1 MSNNVYITKVSA
13 FMPGNPIDNNTMES
27 VLGFVGGRPSR
38 SRHIVLRNNG
48 IKYRHYALDPETG
61 ETTYTSAQLAA
72 EAVKGLVDEH
82 FSLDDMQSLAASS
95 GTSDQIIPGHGVMV
109 HGELKNKP
117 CEVISTSGACAAG
130 MTAMKYAY
138 LSVLSGATSNA
149 VSTTSE
155 VPSTVLHARNFQSEN
170 EARVAELERRPEIA
184 FEKDF
189 LRWMLSDGA
198 GAALLEN
205 KPRPDGVS
213 LRIDWI
219 DIYSFANEQE
229 TCMYSGGEKLAD
241 GSLKGWAQMSQA
253 DWLTYSVFCI
263 KQDVR
268 YLNERVVKFTLTE
281 PLRRI
286 VADRNLSAESIDW
299 FLPHYS
305 SEYFRMKFSEGLED
319 INFGI
324 EQERWFTN
332 LSVKGN
338 TGSASIYIMLDEL
351 MKSGKLKKDQRLL
364 CFIPESARF
373 TGAFMHLTVV

>member
-1 MSNNVYITKVSA
+1 
-13 FMPGNPIDNNTMES
+13 
-27 VLGFVGGRPSR
+27 
-38 SRHIVLRNNG
+38 
-48 IKYRHYALDPETG
+48 
-61 ETTYTSAQLAA
+61 
-72 EAVKGLVDEH
+72 
-82 FSLDDMQSLAASS
+82 
-95 GTSDQIIPGHGVMV
+95 
-109 HGELKNKP
+109 
-117 CEVISTSGACAAG
+117 
-130 MTAMKYAY
+130 
-138 LSVLSGATSNA
+138 
-149 VSTTSE
+149 
-155 VPSTVLHARNFQSEN
+155 
-170 EARVAELERRPEIA
+170 
-184 FEKDF
+184 
-189 LRWMLSDGA
+189 
-198 GAALLEN
+198 
-205 KPRPDGVS
+205 
-213 LRIDWI
+213 
-219 DIYSFANEQE
+219 
-229 TCMYSGGEKLAD
+229 MYSGGEKLAD

-253 DWLTYSVFCI
+253 DWLAYSVFCI

-305 SEYFRMKFSEGLED
+305 SEYFRMKFAKGLED

-332 LSVKGN
+332 LTMKGN